1 MHICEAKCT
10 CGEATFLMENIKL
23 RGNVFKIIFI
33 ILIILLMIVAV
44 YMNFFKISTTNKTSP
59 KGQLNKGNTIVSNNI
74 RIAIISFD
82 NMNPILSNNKNV
94 QDVSR
99 LIFDSLF
106 TLTQDYRLEESLA
119 KEWSK
124 LNSTTYLIKL
134 REDIKWQDGNQFDAT
149 DVIFTIDMI
158 KKKENNS
165 IYSYNVADISSV
177 QKIDEYTL
185 KIITKKEIPYFEYNL
200 IFPIVSSKYYNEKNL
215 KPVGTGLFY
224 VSDMENNSI
233 LLKKNVS
240 GWHNQNMKLDSITLN
255 LYDSLSSA
263 INSFKHGEID
273 IFTTSNTRIEE
284 YLKNINY
291 SKQEYINRNYAYIT
305 LNCSNKL
312 LKNIEVRQA
321 INYAI
326 NKEEL
331 IKDIYNAKYAVSN
344 FPLDFGSFAYDKNNA
359 SIVYEQNTAK
369 KLLVDN
375 KWKYSSKKWRK
386 IVDYRYLTIDLNLVV
401 NKTNSDMLKL
411 ANKIKDQLESIG
423 IRITVVKAAQSKY
436 NSYIKNKNYDIILC
450 SGTYGYSPS
459 LNKYFQSENLANYSN
474 KELDNILQKSKQITD
489 PNELAQEYTK
499 IVNIYNSDVPYIS
512 LYYNTNTMV
521 YSSNLKGNIIP
532 NSYNLFYNIENWYR
546 EYKK

>member
-1 MHICEAKCT
+1 
-10 CGEATFLMENIKL
+10 
-23 RGNVFKIIFI
+23 
-33 ILIILLMIVAV
+33 MIVAV
-44 YMNFFKISTTNKTSP
+44 YMNFFKISTTNKTSQ
-59 KGQLNKGNTIVSNNI
+59 KGQLSKGNTIVSNNI

-200 IFPIVSSKYYNEKNL
+200 IFPIVSSKYYNEKNFKSESKNL

-423 IRITVVKAAQSKY
+423 IRITVVTAQSKY